1 MTDNISFLYYYNNF
15 LVNLKLKKFKKK
27 KDNVIQLE
35 IHAFEKP
42 KIVNQTE
49 LQYTKYKGD
58 LVE

>member
-1 MTDNISFLYYYNNF
+1 M
-15 LVNLKLKKFKKK
+15 
-27 KDNVIQLE
+27 IQLE

-58 LVE
+58 LVEEIVEIAVEKQGNTDLSSRANSVTKDFK